1 MELNST
7 IVIGVTGFSAIV
19 LLSFAHT
26 KAEEKKEKNKNK
38 DKKTSDTSEVSCPG
52 EPVSAALELNNK
64 RTQ

>member
-38 DKKTSDTSEVSCPG
+38 KTSDTSEVSCPG
-52 EPVSAALELNNK
+52 GTVSAALELNNK